1 MKASLESSVLS
12 KQEGFQCTLPSSLLL
27 LSVCYWLELGFNG
40 HGAFSWE
47 VSGDLAPGARGGH
60 AALLNQLTTN
70 CNLAEGS
77 AYWLLCYHRWSH
89 LKSLKHFS
97 LNSTGL
103 NSALSRHF
111 PFFSLHFFFFFSG
124 TGNSWKGMRNVLQTG
139 NVPVGKLIC
148 FQHVFRSEA
157 VIYVTLH
164 KHILVS
170 SGTRKS
176 ITSFLWKA
184 FNGLAMVWV
193 TSGLEAWI
201 WF

>member
-27 LSVCYWLELGFNG
+27 PSVCYWLELGFNG

-103 NSALSRHF
+103 NSALSRHL
-111 PFFSLHFFFFFSG
+111 PFFSLHFFFFFLELATHEREWETYYRLVMCLWESWSASSMSSG
-124 TGNSWKGMRNVLQTG
+124 VKLWFMLHCISIYLCRVEQERAL
-139 NVPVGKLIC
+139 PRSYGKLSMASLW
-148 FQHVFRSEA
+148 SESPVA
-157 VIYVTLH
+157 
-164 KHILVS
+164 
-170 SGTRKS
+170 
-176 ITSFLWKA
+176 
-184 FNGLAMVWV
+184 
-193 TSGLEAWI
+193 
-201 WF
+201 